1 MELKKIISF
10 NVNGLRACAKKGL
23 FDFLEKE
30 KPQVLAIQEIKAT
43 HNQIEEDHFH
53 PAGYEVVL
61 FPAEKP
67 GYSGVGLYIKKGFKY
82 EIEKGLGVK
91 EFDKEGRCMTIH
103 MDGFSFITAYFPNSQ
118 AERNRLKYKLEFCSA
133 MKEYLDKLNKQRIS
147 EYQTDSKY
155 ITEEMFLFGMVIFDG
170 ENNDEFVE
178 ELNKIQGFTIDND
191 ELVQKVLDSEE
202 WENYQEVFYII
213 KYSIKS
219 DSDTLE

>member
-1 MELKKIISF
+1 MIQKLELTCGTTVKVKINKK
-10 NVNGLRACAKKGL
+10 
-23 FDFLEKE
+23 
-30 KPQVLAIQEIKAT
+30 KPVLQILIDKIYEFPLYQEIELREVFDT
-43 HNQIEEDHFH
+43 IDESPYEESINIEEVIEETEIYDD
-53 PAGYEVVL
+53 YETFLDTNLGMISRMFV
-61 FPAEKP
+61 
-67 GYSGVGLYIKKGFKY
+67 
-82 EIEKGLGVK
+82 EI
-91 EFDKEGRCMTIH
+91 
-103 MDGFSFITAYFPNSQ
+103 
-118 AERNRLKYKLEFCSA
+118 
-133 MKEYLDKLNKQRIS
+133 YLDKLNKQRIS